1 MRNGLILKSLH
12 VFTTSTERLA
22 TFLFFSFS
30 RERERW
36 VNTPIQTKKK
46 KGKARLIKLVG
57 LRIAQLCTNN
67 ALSGFQYRDRTNAMM
82 LHCAFGMKKI
92 KGSGKSTFFSFFL
105 FLFCI
110 SRGIPASIL
119 CSSSFI
125 GLCHPHRFHTFSSQ
139 FVACSACKPRS
150 APRHLDP
157 IVSPNNFQLSPFLV
171 SLIVSKF
178 DRSQGTSSLQGH
190 QHNNDHI
197 DAQAIQQE
205 NGGGGKKGWK
215 I

>member
-46 KGKARLIKLVG
+46 KRQGKTDQAGG
-57 LRIAQLCTNN
+57 LAYCTAVHQQCTLGFSIQGSHECDDATLCIRNE
-67 ALSGFQYRDRTNAMM
+67 
-82 LHCAFGMKKI
+82 KKI

-119 CSSSFI
+119 LIIIHRPLPPAQIPYIFFTVCCLLSLQAKI
-125 GLCHPHRFHTFSSQ
+125 GPKASRSHRFAKQ
-139 FVACSACKPRS
+139 F
-150 APRHLDP
+150 P
-157 IVSPNNFQLSPFLV
+157 IVPFSCLPH
-171 SLIVSKF
+171 SFEI
-178 DRSQGTSSLQGH
+178 R
-190 QHNNDHI
+190 
-197 DAQAIQQE
+197 
-205 NGGGGKKGWK
+205 
-215 I
+215 

>member
-12 VFTTSTERLA
+12 VFRKSTGRLA
-22 TFLFFSFS
+22 SFFFFFFF
-30 RERERW
+30 RERE
-36 VNTPIQTKKK
+36 VGKYTDTNQKKK
-46 KGKARLIKLVG
+46 RQGKTDQAGG
-57 LRIAQLCTNN
+57 LAYCTAMHQQCTLGFSIQGSHECDDATLCIRNEKN
-67 ALSGFQYRDRTNAMM
+67 QRVWKE
-82 LHCAFGMKKI
+82 H
-92 KGSGKSTFFSFFL
+92 SFL
-105 FLFCI
+105 LLFCI